1 MGVSRVDYNGE
12 TLIDL
17 TGDSVAPE
25 TLAEGETAHAA
36 NGDPITGAMT
46 AVQYG
51 KAQALTDE
59 QKAQARQNIGS
70 ASVEDLESALTDA
83 KESGEFD
90 GPQGDPGASGVY
102 LGSTEPT
109 DPTINIWIDPD
120 GEPSGYEEWVF
131 TLSDG
136 STVTK
141 RVVVLS

>member
-36 NGDPITGAMT
+36 NGDPIIGAMT

-51 KAQALTDE
+51 KAQALTNA

-70 ASVEDLESALTDA
+70 ASVDDLENALTDA

-90 GPQGDPGASGVY
+90 GPQGEPGVSGVH
-102 LGSTEPT
+102 LGADEPT
-109 DPTINIWIDPD
+109 NPNVNVWIDPN

-131 TLSDG
+131 TLADG